1 MTKIQ
6 YRNASVDGYE
16 AKRRGECGFVIH
28 APDLEGVSLIPSGEA
43 ECGFAAEGDT
53 IGKVPVTGST
63 LHRPDL
69 SKLQIED

>member
-6 YRNASVDGYE
+6 YRKVSVDGYE
-16 AKRRGECGFVIH
+16 AQRRGKGGSVIH
-28 APDLEGVSLIPSGEA
+28 A
-43 ECGFAAEGDT
+43 T
-53 IGKVPVTGST
+53 IEKVPVTGST